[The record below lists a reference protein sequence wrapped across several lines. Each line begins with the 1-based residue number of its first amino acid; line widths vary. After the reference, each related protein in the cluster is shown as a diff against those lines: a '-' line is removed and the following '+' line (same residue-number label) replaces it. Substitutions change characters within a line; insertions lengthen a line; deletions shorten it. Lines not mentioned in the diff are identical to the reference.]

1 MTPSFTRPKAVL
13 FDCDGV
19 LVDSEAI
26 AFDLLAED
34 LAAYGLRMTRAEMEL
49 RFLGGTIG
57 GLFTTARDLGANLPD
72 DWVDEFYARMYARLA
87 QGTALIDGVVD
98 VLDALDR
105 AGITY
110 AVGSNGSDQKMQITL
125 GQHPAVLA
133 RLRGHLYSGQG
144 LGCPKPD
151 PGLWLHAARALG
163 VDPEECVVVD
173 DSPTGCIGAAR
184 AGMRCLGL
192 AEHDDG
198 ARLAATGAEVIASLR
213 DIPARIGL

>member
-1 MTPSFTRPKAVL
+1 MPPKAIL

-19 LVDSEAI
+19 LVDSESTT
-26 AFDLLAED
+26 FDLLTQEFAD
-34 LAAYGLRMTRAEMEL
+34 HGLHLTRAEMEQ

-57 GLFTTARDLGANLPD
+57 GLFTTARSLGATLPD
-72 DWVDEFYARMYARLA
+72 TWVDDFYARLYVRLA
-87 QGTALIDGVVD
+87 QGTALIDGVIE
-98 VLDALDR
+98 VLEGLDT

-125 GQHPAVLA
+125 GQHPAIMA
-133 RLRGHLYSGQG
+133 RLKGHLYSGQA

-163 VDPEECVVVD
+163 VDPADCVVID
-173 DSPTGCIGAAR
+173 DSPTGCTGAAR

-192 AEHDDG
+192 AEHDNG
-198 ARLAATGAEVIASLR
+198 AKLAATGAEVIHNLR
-213 DIPARIGL
+213 EVLPKIGL